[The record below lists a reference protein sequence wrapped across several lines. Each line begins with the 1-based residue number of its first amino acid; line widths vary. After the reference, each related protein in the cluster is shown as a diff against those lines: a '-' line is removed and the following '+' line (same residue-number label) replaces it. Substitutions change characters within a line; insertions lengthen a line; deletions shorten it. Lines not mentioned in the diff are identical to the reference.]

1 MSKQVDRSLDD
12 GSVVMSE
19 AGIRNSERL
28 EGAKMKIVQL
38 PRNVPPRITDND
50 VLRRTDECASGTGRI
65 LDGTDRGACAIG
77 VDRYLCDRVDN
88 GGSIRWCAE
97 DDRGRRLGSRQNG
110 TIFSFYLQLYYF
122 RDSISR

>member
-50 VLRRTDECASGTGRI
+50 VLRRTDDGRDYPNNKI
-65 LDGTDRGACAIG
+65 NTKQ
-77 VDRYLCDRVDN
+77 YPN
-88 GGSIRWCAE
+88 GFKQFVPVLFAM
-97 DDRGRRLGSRQNG
+97 
-110 TIFSFYLQLYYF
+110 
-122 RDSISR
+122 